1 MLSSN
6 TYIISSALIRVGR
19 YFNKSYKDLIREL
32 VAELN
37 KDLPIHDYID
47 YVVVS
52 NVFSDSILEQ
62 LDISTMII
70 QELNLTPKPA
80 VRVEAGESSGLMA
93 LKYAHSLIKSGMTST
108 VLVIGVEKLVEYPT
122 TVVNKYMVRLLN
134 SDVEGRYDI
143 VTVNEAA
150 LLMKL
155 YMKKHGH
162 SREDLTIWPIKMHEN
177 AVNNPYAQ
185 LRNRI
190 TKEQVINSQII
201 SDPLRLFD
209 VHPLGDGASAIV
221 LTNNKELMSKVG
233 TGCVELIDVLHASA
247 PPLTHRSDL
256 LSLPASKYLF
266 SKLGNYGVDLSDCVL
281 EIHDSYTILAYLI
294 VEELGLSDRG
304 KAPYVV
310 TDIKNINLS
319 GGLKARGHP
328 VGATGVYQVAEVH
341 RLLTSGLGSI
351 KLNNSWGL
359 VHSMSSIDNN
369 AAVAL
374 IRRCG

>member
-1 MLSSN
+1 MSPPS
-6 TYIISSALIRVGR
+6 TYIINSALIRVGR
-19 YFNKSYKDLIREL
+19 YFNRSYKDLVREL
-32 VAELN
+32 IIELSR
-37 KDLPIHDYID
+37 DLPIRDYVDYI
-47 YVVVS
+47 VVS

-62 LDISTMII
+62 LDISTMIT

-80 VRVEAGESSGLMA
+80 VRIETGESSGLIA
-93 LKYAHSLIKSGMTST
+93 LKYAHSLIKSGIAST

-122 TVVNKYMVRLLN
+122 TVVNKYMARLLSSN
-134 SDVEGRYDI
+134 VEGRYDI

-155 YMKKHGH
+155 YMRKYGH

-221 LTNNKELMSKVG
+221 LTSNKELMSRVG
-233 TGCVELIDVLHASA
+233 TGYVELIDVLHASA

-266 SKLGNYGVDLSDCVL
+266 SKLGNYGVDLNDCVL
-281 EIHDSYTILAYLI
+281 EIHDSYTILAYLV
-294 VEELGLSDRG
+294 VEGIGLSDPG

-310 TDIKNINLS
+310 ADIKNINLS

-328 VGATGVYQVAEVH
+328 IGATGVYQVAEVY
-341 RLLTSGLGSI
+341 RLLTSGLGNI

-369 AAVAL
+369 AAIAL